1 MINKPQNEGESRKP
15 SRLRFF
21 FRLVFSIAVVGYC
34 VFLNIQRCSIT
45 AFADSVRLSL
55 NQTLAYYGT
64 EIPCVYYNSETRHQ
78 VQITFDYVGTSNDF
92 LPPGETNFFAF
103 SLQDAGAANSAL
115 LNMQSQ
121 EAGFLRYRC
130 DDLFYPSFTGDKA
143 FVSSGASAISQYNF
157 DFNPSVV
164 FEGVSGIR
172 QMILVPVRSDIN
184 RNEPS
189 TFNWRLGQ
197 GVIQT
202 SSGLKSFNWRSET
215 SGNIPYF
222 LVPHYKPSSTLDFRP
237 PSSDFSPPFAD
248 NIMYMAA
255 FSLLENGP
263 NFTSQANV
271 SGFQFYWNWGGAL
284 LDTSGIYIDPPV
296 SVEIWIQCPEIY
308 GEFEPIVVTTA
319 PTTTTA
325 PATTRPPY
333 SGEPYVTTPLFTYNL
348 LPIESNQQ
356 VQIDIMN
363 ENLAY
368 NAGTF
373 DGINIIIKQLDDI
386 YNAIK
391 ASGKLTPEQI
401 AGLEWDSNDLSDF
414 VGSVLTT
421 YTMPAMNLTNM
432 YRPFTSFY
440 SLFQGYNFLDAF
452 AVVGGLSLA
461 FGVFC
466 WFVFRG
472 RGGGA

>member
-1 MINKPQNEGESRKP
+1 MTNKPIEGGNRKP

-21 FRLVFSIAVVGYC
+21 LRLVLTISVCAYACILTAR
-34 VFLNIQRCSIT
+34 RCSVS
-45 AFADSVRLSL
+45 AAADSVRLSL

-64 EIPCVYYNSETRHQ
+64 EIPCVYYNSETNKQ

-92 LPPGETNFFAF
+92 LPPGESNFFAF
-103 SLQDAGAANSAL
+103 SLQDAGTANSAL

-121 EAGFLRYRC
+121 EAAFLRYRC
-130 DDLFYPSFTGDKA
+130 DDLFYPSVTADRA
-143 FVSSGASAISQYNF
+143 FFSSGASSISQYNF

-172 QMILVPVRSDIN
+172 QMVLVPVRSDIN
-184 RNEPS
+184 RKEPS
-189 TFNWRLGQ
+189 VYSYRSGQ
-197 GVIQT
+197 GGIL
-202 SSGLKSFNWRSET
+202 SASGYKRFTWRSE
-215 SGNIPYF
+215 SNGDIPYF
-222 LVPHYKPSSTLDFRP
+222 IVPHYRPDNSLDFRP
-237 PSSDFSPPFAD
+237 PSSQFSPPFAD
-248 NIMYMAA
+248 HVMYMAA
-255 FSLLENGP
+255 YSLLESSP
-263 NFTSQANV
+263 VFSSQTNI
-271 SGFQFYWNWGGAL
+271 SGFQFVWNWAGAL
-284 LDTSGIYIDPPV
+284 LDTSGVYVDPPL

-308 GEFEPIVVTTA
+308 GEFEPIVITTA

-333 SGEPYVTTPLFTYNL
+333 SGEPYVTTPLYTYNL

-363 ENLAY
+363 ENLQY

-401 AGLEWDSNDLSDF
+401 AGLEWDTEDLGNY
-414 VGSVLTT
+414 VVNQLTT
-421 YTMPAMNLTNM
+421 YTMASMNFNSV
-432 YRPFTSFY
+432 YRPFTSFMDIFD
-440 SLFQGYNFLDAF
+440 SYNWLDEF
-452 AVVGGLSLA
+452 AILGGFSLA

>member
-64 EIPCVYYNSETRHQ
+64 EIPCVYYNADTNRQ
-78 VQITFDYVGTSNDF
+78 VNITFDYVGTSNDF
-92 LPPGETNFFAF
+92 LPPGEENFFAF
-103 SLQDAGAANSAL
+103 SLQDAGVANSAL
-115 LNMQSQ
+115 LDL
-121 EAGFLRYRC
+121 ETKKAAFLRYRT
-130 DDLFYPSFTGDKA
+130 DDLFENMNSDYN

-157 DFNPSVV
+157 DLEPSVQ
-164 FEGVSGIR
+164 FDGVSGIE
-172 QMILVPVRSDIN
+172 QVVLVPVRGDIN
-184 RNEPS
+184 RTEPS
-189 TFNWRLGQ
+189 VFPYRSGQGGVRSNTGYKRFNW
-197 GVIQT
+197 I
-202 SSGLKSFNWRSET
+202 SET
-215 SGNIPYF
+215 NGNIPYF
-222 LVPHYKPSSTLDFRP
+222 IVPHYRPDSTLDFRASDNFDNP
-237 PSSDFSPPFAD
+237 AWSS
-248 NIMYMAA
+248 NCMYMAA
-255 FSLLENGP
+255 YSLRDGSPSFS
-263 NFTSQANV
+263 SMSNV
-271 SGFQFYWNWGGAL
+271 TGFQFVWNWAGAYIHSL
-284 LDTSGIYIDPPV
+284 PLDPTILE
-296 SVEIWIQCPEIY
+296 VEIWIQCPEIY

-401 AGLEWDSNDLSDF
+401 AGLEWDTNHLSDF
-414 VGSVLTT
+414 VGGVLTT